1 MPSIAATQLR
11 RLRAEQRCLNR
22 LIKALELK
30 ARPAARRTPKPE
42 FYAAVAGLMK
52 AASKLLHD
60 SLAEI
65 QLHRADGSAEQQLW
79 ETVQFLLQSELEDR
93 GKRIQLL
100 DDTVR
105 LLSDLSS
112 PYCSRT
118 WRRCSPRRT

>member
-1 MPSIAATQLR
+1 MSSTAATQLR

-30 ARPAARRTPKPE
+30 ARPVARRTPRPE
-42 FYAAVAGLMK
+42 FYANVARLMK

-65 QLHRADGSAEQQLW
+65 QLHRGDSSAEEQLW

-93 GKRIQLL
+93 GRRIQLL

-105 LLSDLSS
+105 LLSDLST
-112 PYCSRT
+112 PYCSRA